1 MADNNR
7 EMKLPKQL
15 LKRKSDTHKGDYG
28 YVFVLGGSP
37 GLTGAVSLCANAAL
51 KMGAGLVRAG
61 VPASLGNIISAKLT
75 EATGIFLNE
84 ENGYLS
90 EKGFNQIEDLL
101 ERIDVIVLGGGAS
114 QELSARKL
122 LLKVVECIDKPMVID
137 ADALNAISTDLA
149 VLERRKSKN
158 IILTP
163 HYVEFS
169 RLTKLKVEAI
179 KEKRKELV
187 KDFAFKYNL
196 TLVLKG
202 HKTIISNGKELFE
215 NNTGNPG
222 MATAGS
228 GDVLAGIIASLI
240 GQGLDC
246 YTAAK
251 TGVYLHG
258 LAGDLAVK
266 EKTEICLIASD
277 IIEYLPKAI
286 KTLTRG

>member
-1 MADNNR
+1 
-7 EMKLPKQL
+7 MKIPKQVF
-15 LKRKSDTHKGDYG
+15 KRKPDTHKGDYG

-51 KMGAGLVRAG
+51 KMGAGLVKAG
-61 VPASLGNIISAKLT
+61 VPASLGNIISVKLA
-75 EATGIFLNE
+75 EATSLFLNE

-90 EKGFNQIEDLL
+90 QNSFGQIEALL
-101 ERIDVIVLGGGAS
+101 ERIDVIALGGGAS
-114 QELSARKL
+114 REPSAQKL
-122 LLKVVECIDKPMVID
+122 LLKVIENINKPMVID
-137 ADALNAISTDLA
+137 ADALNALSTDLT

-158 IILTP
+158 LVLTP

-169 RLTKLKVEAI
+169 RLTKLSVSEI

-187 KDFAFKYNL
+187 KEFAFKYNL
-196 TLVLKG
+196 TLVLKDHRTLVSDG
-202 HKTIISNGKELFE
+202 KTLFE

-228 GDVLAGIIASLI
+228 GDVLAGMIAALI
-240 GQGLDC
+240 AQGVNGLE
-246 YTAAK
+246 AAK
-251 TGVYLHG
+251 FGVYLHG
-258 LAGDLAVK
+258 LAGDLAAK

-286 KTLTRG
+286 KRTKKG